1 MLTCMLWCVVGLTVA
16 SPCGWLSPQTPVRTA
31 ACSDAPIADLRAR
44 KAEANVLV
52 LLTANV
58 DHERLLANQ
67 LLNLRR
73 LGVRNVAVACL
84 DAELGPRLAAH
95 GLRCDLSQRD
105 GNASGL
111 HLHEWARMHV
121 IGRFLACGVDVVV
134 ADNDAVWA
142 RSPLAVLHEIDTDL
156 VASRGNM
163 PGAVAAEWGAAVNVG
178 FLFLRA
184 NAATSALWTAVL
196 QSGVVSTACNLQ
208 TQLNRA
214 LLWWSSATPG
224 VRIGHDRRS
233 RNGTG
238 RAWFKLERD
247 GDALVS
253 GRDRFVRA
261 ELCCAGD
268 SRAPSSCVWRGD
280 GSPPAQPGAQT
291 CGEIRCGPDATLPL
305 FSSTQIDFL
314 ALPHARH
321 PLRIALLPQAMVRRH
336 CEDSNQCRARKGG
349 RTDDPCL
356 PDATL
361 NESYVV
367 HCDFKSNATS
377 RARHYAE
384 GKEAAVLAAVKHR
397 RPDLWLLGG

>member
-16 SPCGWLSPQTPVRTA
+16 SPCGWLSPQAPVRTA

-84 DAELGPRLAAH
+84 DAELGPRLAAR
-95 GLRCDLSQRD
+95 GLRCDLLLRD
-105 GNASGL
+105 SNASGL

-121 IGRFLACGVDVVV
+121 IGRFLACGVDLVV

-142 RSPLAVLHEIDTDL
+142 RSPLAVLRELRDEDL

-163 PGAVAAEWGAAVNVG
+163 PGAVAAEWGAALNVG
-178 FLFLRA
+178 FLFVRA
-184 NAATSALWTAVL
+184 NAATSALWSAVL
-196 QSGVVSTACNLQ
+196 QSGVVSAACNLQ
-208 TQLNRA
+208 TQLNRV
-214 LLWWSSATPG
+214 LIWWSSATPG
-224 VRIGHDRRS
+224 VRIGYNRS
-233 RNGTG
+233 RNGG
-238 RAWFKLERD
+238 SPWFKLKRD

-253 GRDRFVRA
+253 GRDRFARA

-268 SRAPSSCVWRGD
+268 PLSSSSCVWRGD
-280 GSPPAQPGAQT
+280 GSPPAHTRAAGLSHDACAST
-291 CGEIRCGPDATLPL
+291 RCGPDALLPL
-305 FSSTQIDFL
+305 FSSSRIDFL
-314 ALPHARH
+314 ALPHALH

-336 CEDSNQCRARKGG
+336 CEDSYQCDPRLRG
-349 RTDDPCL
+349 RRDPCL

-367 HCDFKSNATS
+367 HCDIKSTA
-377 RARHYAE
+377 HHVE
-384 GKEAAVLAAVKHR
+384 GKEAALRHL